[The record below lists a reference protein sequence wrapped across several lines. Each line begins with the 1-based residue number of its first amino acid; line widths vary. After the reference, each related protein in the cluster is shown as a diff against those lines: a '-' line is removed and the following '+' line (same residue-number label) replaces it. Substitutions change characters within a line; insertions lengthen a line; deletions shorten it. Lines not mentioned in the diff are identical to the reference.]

1 MQRSPSQQSLPP
13 PNLQQFRG
21 SLVELLGRVFAPGD
35 FRFELRAWPSLSQL
49 GLSLPNPPSLHND
62 FVELLCRAFAPRDF
76 RFEPR
81 AWLSLRRRGQMA
93 SWKKCNWHLFYTN
106 ISSRPLGSANGT
118 SELEYANVLVFHER
132 AYG

>member
-1 MQRSPSQQSLPP
+1 MQRSPSQQSLPS

-49 GLSLPNPPSLHND
+49 GLSLPNPQSLHND
-62 FVELLCRAFAPRDF
+62 FVELLGRAFAPRDL

-81 AWLSLRRRGQMA
+81 TWLSLWSRGQMA
-93 SWKKCNWHLFYTN
+93 SWKK
-106 ISSRPLGSANGT
+106 
-118 SELEYANVLVFHER
+118 
-132 AYG
+132 